1 VWAQIYYCTRSS
13 VDLGKK
19 YDFSPHDLR
28 SYKTMIRKNLWI
40 RKECGRPRLLEAK
53 LVRHCAHQKYQKNSI
68 KAL

>member
-1 VWAQIYYCTRSS
+1 
-13 VDLGKK
+13 
-19 YDFSPHDLR
+19 
-28 SYKTMIRKNLWI
+28 MIRKNLWI